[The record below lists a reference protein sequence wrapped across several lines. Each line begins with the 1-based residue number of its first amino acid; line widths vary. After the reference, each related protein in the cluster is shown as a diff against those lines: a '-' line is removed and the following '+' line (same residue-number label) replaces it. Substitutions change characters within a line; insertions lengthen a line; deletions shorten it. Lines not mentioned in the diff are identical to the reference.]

1 MIYFCRYCYF
11 FHLTCVFI
19 LGSRA
24 VHRYHASN
32 SLPCWTFY
40 QRLEFLGDSVLDLLI
55 TWHLF
60 TTHEN
65 LDPGELTDLRS
76 ASVKNENFA
85 LSVVRHN
92 LQQHVLHSSGFLLA
106 QITEYVNG
114 LHEMHGRGD
123 SLFSKISIKGPKVI
137 PCDCLSLVS
146 TYTCIH
152 CMISFLLS
160 E

>member
-1 MIYFCRYCYF
+1 M
-11 FHLTCVFI
+11 TCVFI
-19 LGSRA
+19 LGSI
-24 VHRYHASN
+24 VVECCHASN

-60 TTHEN
+60 TAHEN

-85 LSVVRHN
+85 LSAVRHN
-92 LQQHVLHSSGFLLA
+92 LQQHLQHSSGFLLA
-106 QITEYVNG
+106 QITEYVKG
-114 LHEMHGRGD
+114 IQEMHGSKD
-123 SLFSKISIKGPKVI
+123 SLFCKSSIKGPKVI

-146 TYTCIH
+146 TCTCIH
-152 CMISFLLS
+152 CMISFLLLIGILFS
-160 E
+160 